1 MNTNFK
7 MTAVKDEIFFCYEP
21 CRRQLSLDHNFMLS
35 FISLLNYIPK
45 ELPLFYKL
53 HLVYGWTVS
62 ILSGETTIISV
73 IAILTHT
80 LSDF

>member
-7 MTAVKDEIFFCYEP
+7 MTVVKDEIFFCYEP

-53 HLVYGWTVS
+53 HEHGTLGLCLDSFHLVR
-62 ILSGETTIISV
+62 
-73 IAILTHT
+73 
-80 LSDF
+80 

>member
-7 MTAVKDEIFFCYEP
+7 MTAVKEEIFFCYEP
-21 CRRQLSLDHNFMLS
+21 CRRQLSLDHNFMLP

-53 HLVYGWTVS
+53 YEHGTLALCLGFFNLVR
-62 ILSGETTIISV
+62 
-73 IAILTHT
+73 
-80 LSDF
+80 